1 MARKIR
7 DEDLLPLMLSG
18 KSQVAIAEELGVTRA
33 AVCNRVNDPDFV
45 EVLAQYRRRI
55 LDNIVTDLTSSAQK
69 CVATLEQLLDDDS
82 SSIRLSAASKILSLV
97 QDYSIQHDLLRTV
110 DRIDRERE
118 DLYTKYNRT

>member
-55 LDNIVTDLTSSAQK
+55 LDGIVTDLTSSAQK